1 MYICTVATQ
10 SERYF
15 PVLLASCRR
24 FGIELHALGWGEK
37 WQGYAWKL
45 RKMLDFLQLV
55 EADDVVMFV
64 DGYDVIILQ
73 DATVTEQRFKAMN
86 VQMLVAVDGDHPSY
100 VCDSFRKYIFHR
112 VNGMYI
118 NTGTYIGYAGYL
130 KHFLQMLAS
139 NGRNFSAW
147 ENDQEL
153 IGRQGTIDPH
163 AYAID
168 QHSHI
173 FLTLYGGTRFGF
185 LNHFKLNE
193 QTCVDIRNGSLY
205 YLKKATSPP
214 PVQPCVLHGPCNMNM
229 NEIVTALGY
238 KLPPA
243 LLDETSDQHYR
254 YMRHQMSSYWP
265 FVRHWL
271 IVFIIGLICLLIL
284 VIVAYR
290 YAVRVAYSSS
300 FLSEDL
306 LYYQQH
312 HLHQQQQQQ
321 HEKQD

>member
-15 PVLLASCRR
+15 PVLLASCKR

-55 EADDVVMFV
+55 EQDDVVMFV

-73 DATVTEQRFKAMN
+73 NATVMEQRFKAMN
-86 VQMLVAVDGDHPSY
+86 VQMLVAMDGNHPSH
-100 VCDSFRKYIFHR
+100 VCDYFRKYIFHC
-112 VNGMYI
+112 VNGVYI

-139 NGRNFSAW
+139 NGRNFAPW

-168 QHSHI
+168 RDSHL
-173 FLTLYGGTRFGF
+173 FLTLYGGSRFGF

-193 QTCVDIRNGSLY
+193 QTMVDIRNGSLF
-205 YLKKATSPP
+205 YLKKATCPP

-229 NEIVTALGY
+229 NEIVAALGY
-238 KLPPA
+238 KIPAA
-243 LLDETSDQHYR
+243 LLDETSAHHYK
-254 YMRHQMSSYWP
+254 YLRHQMSSYWP

-271 IVFIIGLICLLIL
+271 IIFIIGLLCLLLI

-290 YAVRVAYSSS
+290 YAVRVAFSTYSYTHDSS
-300 FLSEDL
+300 V
-306 LYYQQH
+306 YIH
-312 HLHQQQQQQ
+312 HHQQSTR